1 MVIATVCERT
11 SSERISCRSRRPRAC
26 AVSPL
31 VPMRRKPN
39 TQYTRL
45 NTIDPTA
52 MAPMY
57 VALPM
62 WPTMAVSTSPSS
74 GTVMFVTMAGSAIFR
89 ICLSL

>member
-1 MVIATVCERT
+1 MAKATVSERPNN
-11 SSERISCRSRRPRAC
+11 ERISCWSRRPRAC

-31 VPMRRKPN
+31 VPIRRNPN

-57 VALPM
+57 VA
-62 WPTMAVSTSPSS
+62 STVVDCTEDEIYIVRQ
-74 GTVMFVTMAGSAIFR
+74 GKGV
-89 ICLSL
+89 LD